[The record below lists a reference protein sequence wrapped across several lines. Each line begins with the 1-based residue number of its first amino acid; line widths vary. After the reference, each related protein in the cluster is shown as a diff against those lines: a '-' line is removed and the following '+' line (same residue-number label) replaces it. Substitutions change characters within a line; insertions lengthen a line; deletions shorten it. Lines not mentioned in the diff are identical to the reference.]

1 MAHRGGPW
9 RVGGCM
15 TPAALAGQQHGRV
28 SGEQAIAGDRM
39 LRRVVYAYLVSVVVA
54 GVVALVG
61 LHEGLW

>member
-15 TPAALAGQQHGRV
+15 TPAALAGQQHGRT

-39 LRRVVYAYLVSVVVA
+39 LRRVV
-54 GVVALVG
+54 ALVG